1 MKNKK
6 GTSLLKIDNFLVE
19 TDKINSSDETFNKL
33 MFLYSAAL
41 KQLETK
47 MDILKEEFNCFYGC
61 SIIDHTQTR
70 IKKPESIIKKMEDK
84 KYEKTYRNLVE
95 QINDIAG
102 LRVICPIKDN
112 VFTIVD
118 LIKNMPDVNVIK
130 EKDYITKPKKSGYSS
145 YHMIVEIPVPL
156 MKQIIP
162 VKVEIQ
168 IRTLA
173 MDFWASLEHDI
184 KYKTNNK
191 LTKKMSNELV
201 KCAKM
206 INKMD
211 DKMLVLKYGDGTKTK
226 IWVQDK
232 EIN

>member
-6 GTSLLKIDNFLVE
+6 ENSLLKIDNFLVE
-19 TDKINSSDETFNKL
+19 SDRVNSSDETFNKL

-47 MDILKEEFNCFYGC
+47 MEIIQKEFEYFYGC
-61 SIIDHTQTR
+61 SIIDHTKSR
-70 IKKPESIIKKMEDK
+70 IKKPESIIKKMESK
-84 KYEKTYRNLVE
+84 NYELTYRNLVE

-102 LRVICPIKDN
+102 FRIICPLKDDI
-112 VFTIVD
+112 FSIVD
-118 LIKNMPDVNVIK
+118 LIKGMPDINVIK
-130 EKDYITKPKKSGYSS
+130 EKDYVTKPKKSGYSS
-145 YHMIVEIPVPL
+145 YHLIVEVPVPL

-184 KYKTNNK
+184 KYKSKNNIS
-191 LTKKMSNELV
+191 KKVSNELV

-206 INKMD
+206 INKLDNQMITINND
-211 DKMLVLKYGDGTKTK
+211 TKENVLLQNKKS
-226 IWVQDK
+226 
-232 EIN
+232 

>member
-47 MDILKEEFNCFYGC
+47 
-61 SIIDHTQTR
+61 
-70 IKKPESIIKKMEDK
+70 KPESIIKKMEDK
-84 KYEKTYRNLVE
+84 NYEKTYRNLVE

-145 YHMIVEIPVPL
+145 YHMIVEVPVPL

-211 DKMLVLKYGDGTKTK
+211 DKMLVLKYGDENYK
-226 IWVQDK
+226 
-232 EIN
+232 

>member
-19 TDKINSSDETFNKL
+19 KDKINSSDETFNKL

-145 YHMIVEIPVPL
+145 YHMIVEVPVPL

-206 INKMD
+206 IHKMD

-226 IWVQDK
+226 I
-232 EIN
+232 

>member
-6 GTSLLKIDNFLVE
+6 ENSLLKIDNFLVE
-19 TDKINSSDETFNKL
+19 SDKVNSTDETFNKL

-47 MDILKEEFNCFYGC
+47 MDIIQKEFEYFYGC
-61 SIIDHTQTR
+61 TIIDHTKSR
-70 IKKPESIIKKMEDK
+70 IKKPESIIKKMENK
-84 KYEKTYRNLVE
+84 NYELTYRNLVE

-102 LRVICPIKDN
+102 FRIICPLKDDI
-112 VFTIVD
+112 FTVVD
-118 LIKNMPDVNVIK
+118 LIKGMPDINIIK
-130 EKDYITKPKKSGYSS
+130 QKDYITKPKKSGYSS
-145 YHMIVEIPVPL
+145 YHLIVDVPVPL

-184 KYKTNNK
+184 KYKSNDNIS
-191 LTKKMSNELV
+191 KKVSNELV

-206 INKMD
+206 INKLDNQMITINND
-211 DKMLVLKYGDGTKTK
+211 SKQNVLLQNK
-226 IWVQDK
+226 
-232 EIN
+232 NN

>member
-1 MKNKK
+1 MKE
-6 GTSLLKIDNFLVE
+6 LV
-19 TDKINSSDETFNKL
+19 
-33 MFLYSAAL
+33 
-41 KQLETK
+41 TK
-47 MDILKEEFNCFYGC
+47 VEILKEEFETFYNYEL
-61 SIIDHTQTR
+61 IDHINTR

-84 KYEKTYRNLVE
+84 NYEKTYRNLVE

-145 YHMIVEIPVPL
+145 YHMIVEVPVPL

-173 MDFWASLEHDI
+173 MDFWASLEHDLR
-184 KYKTNNK
+184 YKSTKNIPEDISREMFNCADEIAAIDVRMQRIYKQIQK
-191 LTKKMSNELV
+191 L
-201 KCAKM
+201 
-206 INKMD
+206 
-211 DKMLVLKYGDGTKTK
+211 
-226 IWVQDK
+226 
-232 EIN
+232 

>member
-6 GTSLLKIDNFLVE
+6 ENSLLKIDNFLVE
-19 TDKINSSDETFNKL
+19 SDKVNLSDETFNKL

-47 MDILKEEFNCFYGC
+47 MDIIQKEFEYFYGC
-61 SIIDHTQTR
+61 AIIDHTKSR
-70 IKKPESIIKKMEDK
+70 IKKPESIIKKMESK
-84 KYEKTYRNLVE
+84 NYELTYRNLVE
-95 QINDIAG
+95 QVNDIAG
-102 LRVICPIKDN
+102 FRIICPLKDDI
-112 VFTIVD
+112 FSTVD
-118 LIKNMPDVNVIK
+118 LIKGMPDINVIK
-130 EKDYITKPKKSGYSS
+130 EKDYVTKPKKSGYSS
-145 YHMIVEIPVPL
+145 YHLIVEVPVPL

-184 KYKTNNK
+184 KYKSKNNIS
-191 LTKKMSNELV
+191 KKVSNELI

-206 INKMD
+206 INKLDNQMITINND
-211 DKMLVLKYGDGTKTK
+211 SKENVLLQNK
-226 IWVQDK
+226 
-232 EIN
+232 NS